1 MLASL
6 RAKPPSRAEQKRI
19 YQADVFRV
27 ERQPLREIMTAFGTA
42 RSDRQ
47 VVVAA
52 QVAGE
57 IVEAHPQLRVGL
69 RLPPRQSEADPI
81 DLVVIDEE
89 AYAQKVI
96 QAGRRLEEDDAELAR
111 LAQDKLNKQRRLI
124 WNNSPDRL
132 RALASK
138 AVATLERVCNL
149 LFTQPLQHF
158 L

>member
-1 MLASL
+1 MTETMSSHPRRRRVVSVIACAGLLITGAAGFTMLASL

-19 YQADVFRV
+19 YQVDVFRV

-81 DLVVIDEE
+81 DLV
-89 AYAQKVI
+89 
-96 QAGRRLEEDDAELAR
+96 DA
-111 LAQDKLNKQRRLI
+111 
-124 WNNSPDRL
+124 
-132 RALASK
+132 
-138 AVATLERVCNL
+138 
-149 LFTQPLQHF
+149 
-158 L
+158 